1 MMNYYNMRNRKDA
14 PEEPD
19 LCKKQIYQKVSI
31 PEESYFVTLIFYLSP
46 SGFVPDSDKYRL

>member
-1 MMNYYNMRNRKDA
+1 MTNYYNMRNRKDA
-14 PEEPD
+14 TEEPD
-19 LCKKQIYQKVSI
+19 LCKTDVSKVSI